1 VAPEIQSKIATIQPD
16 DLSEQPGPWA
26 TRGPAA
32 AGVSPLEGSIAVVS
46 WSLQKAIA
54 AERWDLVQRFTTI
67 IERLTER
74 LVGAS
79 G

>member
-1 VAPEIQSKIATIQPD
+1 MAPEIQSEIATIQPD
-16 DLSEQPGPWA
+16 DLGAAWSVGHAGSGGRGLPG
-26 TRGPAA
+26 
-32 AGVSPLEGSIAVVS
+32 EGSIAVVS